1 LVGELSDLHLG
12 LKVMLRCTN
21 SSAAALIAV
30 GLFLMGSVPASAQQ
44 SGGDK
49 PPEQAKGE
57 QNPEQK
63 DGDQKAAE
71 QAAREAAEKAM
82 KEYREAAE
90 KLSRSAGSA
99 ECVWTGR
106 RIASLLWRDDID
118 TARRYIDLYDRFNC
132 SSEHL
137 KLVFRCVIQQGPI
150 DPKAADH
157 LASRVHECWIAPD
170 ATTAASQATISNS
183 TKPGTIPN

>member
-1 LVGELSDLHLG
+1 MS
-12 LKVMLRCTN
+12 RSTI
-21 SSAAALIAV
+21 SSAAALVAV
-30 GLFLMGSVPASAQQ
+30 GLFFMSPVPASAQQ
-44 SGGDK
+44 SGGEK
-49 PPEQAKGE
+49 PPEQAQGE
-57 QNPEQK
+57 QKTEQK

-71 QAAREAAEKAM
+71 QAAQEAAEKDM
-82 KEYREAAE
+82 QEYREAAA
-90 KLSRSAGSA
+90 KLSRSAGAA

-150 DPKAADH
+150 DPKAADR
-157 LASRVHECWIAPD
+157 LASRVHECWLSPD
-170 ATTAASQATISNS
+170 AATTAASQATVG
-183 TKPGTIPN
+183 TTPKTGTIPN